1 MKTATRLLV
10 LLALATAGCVDYK
23 VPVNFANVCAAP
35 DDAQACAFAATCD
48 AVLASARPVVITQRA
63 GSIGGGV
70 NALFL
75 PLQLDNQ
82 MADNGNVESGQVN
95 THDAIIESYDFTYEG
110 QFPATKVTNYFA
122 NGRVPAE
129 GSTVVVVPVIP
140 QASLAEIQTLMA
152 AAAVTEASVVVT
164 VVAKGKLLDNSDW
177 KTGEYRIAVDVID
190 AVCADPQLQCK
201 PTDVVYQCP
210 NFCQT
215 SSVKC
220 VAP

>member
-1 MKTATRLLV
+1 MKNAARLLA

-23 VPVNFANVCAAP
+23 VPLNFADICAAP
-35 DDAQACAFAATCD
+35 DDAQACGFAATCE
-48 AVLASARPVVITQRA
+48 AVLASARPFVITQRA
-63 GSIGGGV
+63 GSIGGGL

-82 MADNGNVESGQVN
+82 MPDNHDTGSGQVN

-110 QFPATKVTNYFA
+110 QFPATKVTNFFA

-140 QASLAEIQTLMA
+140 QASLAEIQTAMA
-152 AAAVTEASVVVT
+152 AVAVTEAPVVVT
-164 VVAKGKLLDNSDW
+164 VVAKGKLLDGSDW
-177 KTGEYRIAVDVID
+177 KTGEYRIAVDVVD
-190 AVCADPQLQCK
+190 AVCADPSALCK
-201 PTDVVYQCP
+201 VGDVVYECP

-215 SSVKC
+215 ASYKC
-220 VAP
+220 VTP